1 MYSPKVFRFSM
12 DINSCCSGDSGVSI
26 WLMILIDPA
35 VQKIV
40 VSVYRVLSI
49 VLSGE
54 CMVVV
59 KGRWMQ
65 GR

>member
-1 MYSPKVFRFSM
+1 
-12 DINSCCSGDSGVSI
+12 
-26 WLMILIDPA
+26 MILIDPA

>member
-1 MYSPKVFRFSM
+1 
-12 DINSCCSGDSGVSI
+12 
-26 WLMILIDPA
+26 MILIDPA

-49 VLSGE
+49 V
-54 CMVVV
+54 VVV